1 MEVIYLQK
9 YFIIGETAE
18 INGISIKTLRHYDE
32 IGLLKPAYIDPV
44 SKYRYYE
51 YGQFP
56 YIDKIKRYKN
66 VGMSL
71 KDIKDFFDHQSLP
84 KLEEYLQQQMEKIN
98 KEAERLEQMR
108 RNAELLITYFNDA
121 KNIRLDDRLYKKSES
136 ERTIIYCQALPG
148 QDIMELDMCLRQ
160 VITVNRL
167 DSYPVI
173 NPYGYILDT
182 EMFLNNTI
190 KITHEYVSTTD
201 SAFSK
206 ENCIMKIPEDEYICY
221 QSCILSQDA
230 KIDKLSNHLRE
241 NKITP
246 RLIIANE
253 YLKSFYDPIHSPYE
267 IQVLI

>member
-1 MEVIYLQK
+1 MQK
-9 YFIIGETAE
+9 YFTIGETAE

-44 SKYRYYE
+44 TKYRYYE

-71 KDIKDFFDHQSLP
+71 KDIKDFFDHKSLQ
-84 KLEEYLQQQMEKIN
+84 KLEEYLKQQMDKIN
-98 KEAERLEQMR
+98 KEAEKLEQMKQ
-108 RNAELLITYFNDA
+108 NTELLITYFNDA
-121 KNIRLDDRLYKKSES
+121 KNIELDDRLYKKQEN
-136 ERTIIYCQALPG
+136 ERTIIYCEALPN

-160 VITVNRL
+160 VITVNKL
-167 DSYPVI
+167 DNYPVI

-182 EMFLNNTI
+182 EMFMKDKL
-190 KITHEYVSTTD
+190 KITHEYVSTTA
-201 SAFSK
+201 SAVSR
-206 ENCIMKIPEDEYICY
+206 ENCIMKIPEGEYLCF

-230 KIDKLSNHLRE
+230 KIDKLSNYLKE
-241 NKITP
+241 NNIKP
-246 RLIIANE
+246 KLIIANE